1 MEIQFE
7 FLAQLPNTPE
17 ISGVFGSV
25 APLKG
30 LIRPFEG
37 PHTALYRALYGPLKG
52 LISLFKGP
60 YKTLQ
65 KAS

>member
-37 PHTALYRALYGPLKG
+37 PHMALYRALYGP
-52 LISLFKGP
+52 FKWP
-60 YKTLQ
+60 YKAL
-65 KAS
+65 